1 MPREIWFLAHPFMF
15 CGDMQVLPSFAGSGE
30 PALRKVARP
39 WTKAG
44 NKAQRAVLSE
54 PGLLRLRLLLVL
66 AVVESQGSFLS

>member
-1 MPREIWFLAHPFMF
+1 MF

-30 PALRKVARP
+30 PALRKAARP
-39 WTKAG
+39 RTKAS

-54 PGLLRLRLLLVL
+54 PGLLRLRLLLEL